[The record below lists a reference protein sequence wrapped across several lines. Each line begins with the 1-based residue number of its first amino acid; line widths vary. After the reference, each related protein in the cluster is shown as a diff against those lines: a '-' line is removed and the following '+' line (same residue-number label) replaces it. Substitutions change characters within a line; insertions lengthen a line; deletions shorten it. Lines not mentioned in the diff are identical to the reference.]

1 MGKLTNT
8 PFILAGY
15 QSAIE
20 WQARKEQALLKLA
33 ATLGPSVAHRI
44 GEIEDEIDHREALY
58 ARAEGAPTP
67 SISHQIAAIESVT
80 RDIQMG
86 WL

>member
-58 ARAEGAPTP
+58 ARAEGTDPGV
-67 SISHQIAAIESVT
+67 SHQIAAIESVT